1 VEHRSLLRL
10 LVECSRGLEVR
21 LRVGLREAGYG
32 DVRPAHYAVF
42 RYLAPEGS
50 RVTELAEAAGMTQQ
64 SMGEFVAHLERLGF
78 VERRPD
84 PRDGRARIVVP
95 TEAGRH
101 GGTHG
106 GGEAGVARRSARGTE
121 YPVGAGDLL
130 FRYSPVEPGPNS
142 TPQVRAADRNTCLRG
157 DGRTALAHGCFL
169 CAPRHR
175 PSNP

>member
-1 VEHRSLLRL
+1 VVVEHRSLLRL
-10 LVECSRGLEVR
+10 LVECSRGLEAR

-42 RYLAPEGS
+42 RYLKPEGS

-95 TEAGRH
+95 SEAGRE
-101 GGTHG
+101 GIGTAAG
-106 GGEAGVARRSARGTE
+106 LLAETEADLAERLGEEKLESLVA
-121 YPVGAGDLL
+121 LL
-130 FRYSPVEPGPNS
+130 EELS
-142 TPQVRAADRNTCLRG
+142 TL
-157 DGRTALAHGCFL
+157 LAQATSSSGIQK
-169 CAPRHR
+169 
-175 PSNP
+175 